1 MQLRKFIGDTT
12 PAALGAVRQVLGDD
26 AIILANRRVGEQVE
40 IIATGEIDENTLSR
54 ARMLIDDAPG
64 EDAERGDARTAVSST
79 VAASDEAPAE
89 SNSAVEQKSQEPAR
103 AANHARSAE
112 PKDSA
117 GLEFSAQTT
126 VPAKPDVPVECDA
139 TAASNITAESGTRT
153 ESHTRVD
160 DRQQTIASLSQQIAA
175 EPSVES
181 SVLLRPIHSGAV
193 FTDAPVAA
201 DRNGE
206 AQPSTL
212 PESLLLQLEE
222 QSLRIEQ
229 RFQRLEV
236 NLWGARDQL
245 RSRHLKQLLGLGLG
259 AELAVRLVERVSA
272 GTSLDDAMRQSL
284 ALLKSSLPIGTDR
297 SLSEPGVTVLSGPTG
312 AGKTPALIKL
322 ATQHV
327 KLHGN
332 QSVVIICADAKRIGA
347 FESLQAYGRLLGVPV
362 VQAHDSDELESLL
375 AAFTLKSLVLV
386 DHTLPNHADAM
397 RLPGAIAGDNETRK
411 LRHLFVLQ
419 ATLQA
424 ATVESLLAEHIE
436 AGRMHC
442 VLTHLDQ
449 CARLGELFNALIR
462 HHLPVAYWSDN
473 PRVQLPL
480 HKADASVLVAT
491 AVAMGRRLP
500 LTPDDEWLMALIQPT
515 QQVVGEPLI
524 TTSQALASVNTG

>member
-1 MQLRKFIGDTT
+1 
-12 PAALGAVRQVLGDD
+12 
-26 AIILANRRVGEQVE
+26 
-40 IIATGEIDENTLSR
+40 
-54 ARMLIDDAPG
+54 
-64 EDAERGDARTAVSST
+64 
-79 VAASDEAPAE
+79 
-89 SNSAVEQKSQEPAR
+89 
-103 AANHARSAE
+103 
-112 PKDSA
+112 
-117 GLEFSAQTT
+117 
-126 VPAKPDVPVECDA
+126 
-139 TAASNITAESGTRT
+139 
-153 ESHTRVD
+153 
-160 DRQQTIASLSQQIAA
+160 
-175 EPSVES
+175 
-181 SVLLRPIHSGAV
+181 
-193 FTDAPVAA
+193 
-201 DRNGE
+201 
-206 AQPSTL
+206 
-212 PESLLLQLEE
+212 
-222 QSLRIEQ
+222 
-229 RFQRLEV
+229 
-236 NLWGARDQL
+236 
-245 RSRHLKQLLGLGLG
+245 LKQLLGLGLG

-312 AGKTPALIKL
+312 AGKTTALIKL

-397 RLPGAIAGDNETRK
+397 RLPVAIAGDNDTRK